1 MAMEARTFLRGRR
14 NISGWRS
21 ILISIGSRW
30 GILARGSVLN
40 RGADYNRLVMFLVVM
55 MPGLCS
61 IVFCE
66 ITRRRRRSG
75 FFWGIMVMHGNYRKP
90 GILFFDF
97 IPRWADLQQ
106 KGVNF
111 STAFR

>member
-1 MAMEARTFLRGRR
+1 
-14 NISGWRS
+14 
-21 ILISIGSRW
+21 LISIGSRW

-40 RGADYNRLVMFLVVM
+40 RGADYNRFVMFLVVM

-66 ITRRRRRSG
+66 ITRRRRSG
-75 FFWGIMVMHGNYRKP
+75 FFGGIMVMHGNYRKP

-97 IPRWADLQQ
+97 ILGGADLQQ